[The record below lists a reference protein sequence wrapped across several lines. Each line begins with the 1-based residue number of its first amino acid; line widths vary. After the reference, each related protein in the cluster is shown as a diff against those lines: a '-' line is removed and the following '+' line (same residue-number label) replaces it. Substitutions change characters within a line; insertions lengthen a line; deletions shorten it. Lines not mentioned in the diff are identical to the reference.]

1 MVEQVKSTVWSRF
14 VLQEITDFQPSL
26 SGTVSVCTSLL
37 ELLLV
42 ELLACQLFQLFDRF
56 VELSANVFNILIM
69 NFYCIVVRDIDH
81 DQRNVTHT
89 SDVLIPFC
97 HTVTDVVAAENEIRL
112 RDLHLTDGRDGL
124 DAALF
129 VRSIRQLFKLQ
140 DIYKLQVRSLGLR
153 ILFRLSSGLVDDHVA
168 VLIL

>member
-97 HTVTDVVAAENEIRL
+97 HTVTDVVAAKNEIRL
-112 RDLHLTDGRDGL
+112 RNTHLTNRRNSL
-124 DAALF
+124 KTFLF
-129 VRSIRQLFKLQ
+129 FRTIREFFNLKQVVQLQ
-140 DIYKLQVRSLGLR
+140 IRSLSLR
-153 ILFRLSSGLVDDHVA
+153 ILLRFSVFTHHYVA
-168 VLIL
+168 VSIF

>member
-56 VELSANVFNILIM
+56 VELSANIFNILIM
-69 NFYCIVVRDIDH
+69 NIYCIVVRDIDH

-97 HTVTDVVAAENEIRL
+97 HTVTDVVAAKNEIRL
-112 RDLHLTDGRDGL
+112 
-124 DAALF
+124 
-129 VRSIRQLFKLQ
+129 K
-140 DIYKLQVRSLGLR
+140 
-153 ILFRLSSGLVDDHVA
+153 
-168 VLIL
+168 